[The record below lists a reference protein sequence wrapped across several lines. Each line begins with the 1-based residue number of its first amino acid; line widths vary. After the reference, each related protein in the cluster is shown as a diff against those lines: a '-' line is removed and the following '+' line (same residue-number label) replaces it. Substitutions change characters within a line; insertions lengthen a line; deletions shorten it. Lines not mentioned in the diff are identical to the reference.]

1 MDIVIKT
8 VGNAFY
14 LCQKISILNFQRCKR
29 GKSGKSDNVFGM
41 AFFEKA
47 MKL

>member
-1 MDIVIKT
+1 MSKGVKVAKVT
-8 VGNAFY
+8 KVA
-14 LCQKISILNFQRCKR
+14 S
-29 GKSGKSDNVFGM
+29 NVFGM